1 MSELRVNQ
9 TDPVFFLRLLGRTMA
24 KLATDKPSLGLLII
38 HLEDFDRLISAFGYQ
53 VGNRLIAELAGAL
66 RANIRPQDKV
76 VRIGESK
83 FAVVISPLRNQG
95 ILILAANKLTK
106 ICAKPFNVSDNEISV
121 KFRIG
126 MATGPEQGS
135 DAETLLQNA
144 ETALLAAV
152 SDDES
157 YTIFARDQQERAS
170 DSLKLDNELE
180 KAIKNREF
188 ELYYQ
193 PKISTRSFMPC
204 GAEALIRWNNP
215 KRGFVSP
222 EVFIP
227 LADRTGRMEPL
238 TMFVLNTALKHAS
251 QWPRELSVSIN
262 LSPKTLQYDELVE
275 MLEGSLKLWDFEPSR
290 LIIEIT
296 EGALMDNP
304 EESFQVLNS
313 IRRLGVKISIDDF
326 GTGYSSLAY
335 FKNIP
340 ADELKIDKSFV
351 LNMFDDEGDKKIVR
365 AIVQLSKQFGLEI
378 TAEGVEDERTSRI
391 LAEFECDRLQG
402 YHYSRPLPSNDFLEW
417 IQQFRRQH
425 SETA

>member
-1 MSELRVNQ
+1 
-9 TDPVFFLRLLGRTMA
+9 
-24 KLATDKPSLGLLII
+24 
-38 HLEDFDRLISAFGYQ
+38 
-53 VGNRLIAELAGAL
+53 
-66 RANIRPQDKV
+66 
-76 VRIGESK
+76 
-83 FAVVISPLRNQG
+83 
-95 ILILAANKLTK
+95 
-106 ICAKPFNVSDNEISV
+106 
-121 KFRIG
+121 
-126 MATGPEQGS
+126 
-135 DAETLLQNA
+135 
-144 ETALLAAV
+144 
-152 SDDES
+152 
-157 YTIFARDQQERAS
+157 
-170 DSLKLDNELE
+170 
-180 KAIKNREF
+180 
-188 ELYYQ
+188 
-193 PKISTRSFMPC
+193 
-204 GAEALIRWNNP
+204 
-215 KRGFVSP
+215 
-222 EVFIP
+222 
-227 LADRTGRMEPL
+227 
-238 TMFVLNTALKHAS
+238 
-251 QWPRELSVSIN
+251 VSIN